1 MMAVMVV
8 VWCGGDVV
16 VVVVMMWRWCGGGG
30 DVVVVVVM
38 MWRWCGG
45 GDVVVVWCDDV
56 HGGGGIDVGGDVVA
70 CAPGDQCDGGCTLTR
85 NTRSVRKLLYF
96 DQTLNLEN

>member
-1 MMAVMVV
+1 M
-8 VWCGGDVV
+8 
-16 VVVVMMWRWCGGGG
+16 
-30 DVVVVVVM
+30 
-38 MWRWCGG
+38 
-45 GDVVVVWCDDV
+45 VWCDDV

-96 DQTLNLEN
+96 DLENPQFRKLVFYFHDIRGIFR